1 MIKSNSNRIF
11 GNYNSDLI
19 KYLIEHLNYDGS
31 KIIYSDKYGDNSFT
45 INKPNNNYI
54 NCNYINGYPHFDIP
68 LEVCLEEIDNYIN
81 NKPIYDGNFCIRYGD
96 VHPNKPIPMQ
106 GQVRNLIIADVL
118 YNMIN
123 TSGEKIRTFTIG
135 DISEKTIK
143 YYTSNINGDNNTFED
158 IYHGLMRNNR
168 INNDAIIDYH
178 KFCLKMIKKL
188 ELFLKNIDMF
198 SDDFMLESEL
208 YFDNELYNKIINQI
222 ATNDGIKQNGELKYS
237 FQELMFILNDKFKDK
252 IIYNIIGS
260 DQSDHIKKVLT
271 IMKENCI
278 NNDVR
283 YLTYGI
289 LKNAD
294 SRNLSDWSEKLS
306 DEIDKK
312 NILINGKKIDCIDFF
327 KFLLISQ
334 RNNNI
339 IDLNNIN
346 KKDCRLLEI
355 SEIFSSLLKSKK
367 YKLDKISH
375 SALICKMALVNSQ
388 LDKAIVNGQQNQF
401 LSYLYSI
408 ALEYNTNFDENKNYS
423 NLYSK
428 FMEVSLDKL
437 SISKTKTFSK
447 IL

>member
-31 KIIYSDKYGDNSFT
+31 RIIYSDKYGDNSFT

-81 NKPIYDGNFCIRYGD
+81 NKPIYDSNFCIRYGD

-106 GQVRNLIIADVL
+106 GQVRNLIIADTL

-123 TSGEKIRTFTIG
+123 TSGEKIRVFSIG

-143 YYTSNINGDNNTFED
+143 YYVSNANGDNNMFED
-158 IYHGLMRNNR
+158 IYHGLMRNNY
-168 INNDAIIDYH
+168 INNEVISGYH
-178 KFCLKMIKKL
+178 EFCIQMVKKL
-188 ELFLKNIDMF
+188 ELFLKEIDMF
-198 SDDFMLESEL
+198 ADDFMLESEL
-208 YFDNELYNKIINQI
+208 YSNKELYDLIINEI
-222 ATNDGIKQNGELKYS
+222 ATSDGIKQNGELNYS
-237 FQELMFILNDKFKDK
+237 FQELMFILNGNFKDK
-252 IIYNIIGS
+252 VIYNVIGA
-260 DQSDHIKKVLT
+260 DQSDHIKRVLK
-271 IMKENCI
+271 IMQDNYI
-278 NNDVR
+278 SNDVR

-289 LKNAD
+289 LKNAG
-294 SRNLSDWSEKLS
+294 SRDLSEWSEKLS

-312 NILINGKKIDCIDFF
+312 RILIGGQKIDCIDFF

-339 IDLNNIN
+339 VDLNNIN
-346 KKDCRLLEI
+346 RKDCRLLEI

-367 YKLDKISH
+367 YKLDKIGH
-375 SALICKMALVNSQ
+375 SALICKMALVNSE
-388 LDKAIVNGQQNQF
+388 LDKAIVNGEQNQF

-408 ALEYNTNFDENKNYS
+408 ALDYNNNFDENKNYS
-423 NLYSK
+423 TLYSK